1 MKSERDALNKALRLS
16 KKLGKEFFVVFSAD
30 EYDIPGNN
38 YHVCNDFGLDSFYQ
52 GCEVLHSSYDY
63 I

>member
-1 MKSERDALNKALRLS
+1 MKSEQQALNEALRLS
-16 KKLGKEFFVVFSAD
+16 KKLGREFFVVFSKD

-38 YHVCNDFGLDSFYQ
+38 YHVCNDSGLDTFYQ